1 MNNLNRVLISD
12 FFDCST
18 YERTRTSFRGK
29 LLSFDQKLNTFKFA
43 FKVDDS
49 LMRLELTFKDGKCQV
64 YQSYPDSFSE
74 FVLALNEK
82 ETYCLT
88 LQSSY
93 KLFFVTEATLI
104 NYDDLQ
110 INLKYN
116 LYDKNTNEV
125 ISFNE
130 ISIIGEND
138 VC

>member
-1 MNNLNRVLISD
+1 MNNLNRVLVSD
-12 FFDCST
+12 FFDCSS

-29 LLSFDQKLNTFKFA
+29 LLSYDAKLNKYKFA
-43 FKVDDS
+43 FKVEDS
-49 LMRLELTFKDGKCQV
+49 LMRLELTFIDGKCEIF
-64 YQSYPDSFSE
+64 QSYPDSFSE
-74 FVLALNEK
+74 FTLSMNKK
-82 ETYCLT
+82 EDYCLT
-88 LQSSY
+88 LQNTH

-104 NYDDLQ
+104 KYDELQ

-130 ISIIGEND
+130 ISIIGESD